1 MNFPTLSTLAVSAA
15 LSLPALAQLPRIVVE
30 GAGTPQVFA
39 QFADAVAAAQP
50 NDKIYISGGTFTYP
64 GSLMID
70 KPLHVIG
77 AGIHPDST
85 QVTGVTTLQQ
95 ISGTGTASM
104 RILTA
109 ASGSTFTGIRFVS
122 IGADQNN
129 YALAYGAT
137 TSNDDPADLVF
148 QRCWFTG
155 RVIMGAAGSSVIPTT
170 TAFDE
175 CIFLGMIDGMG
186 RSAVFTRSIIANGQ
200 NTIALTGF
208 AGSSAAENCVIL
220 GAIQNLSGISVRN
233 SMVRTNQANVY
244 AVYGCSNCTF
254 QNNLFNTTVATSSS
268 PGTVLINNLTSVN
281 AATVFVSE
289 TDGFYQI
296 SDDLHMAAGSPG
308 LGYATDGN
316 DVGIYGTAAPYK
328 LGAIPFNPHFRQ
340 ATIAG
345 GTNTNGE
352 LPVNIR
358 IAAQPN

>member
-1 MNFPTLSTLAVSAA
+1 MKTRISIFLLGTGLLAGT
-15 LSLPALAQLPRIVVE
+15 ALAQLPRIVVE
-30 GAGTPQVFA
+30 GAGTPQVFT

-64 GSLMID
+64 ASLQID

-95 ISGTGTASM
+95 TGGNTAQPM
-104 RILTA
+104 RIMTA

-122 IGADQNN
+122 LTSEQSA
-129 YALAYGAT
+129 YALYYGLNNT
-137 TSNDDPADLVF
+137 NDDVADVVF
-148 QRCWFTG
+148 QRCWFQG
-155 RVIMGAAGSSVIPTT
+155 RVFMGFSGAIIPTT

-175 CIFLGMIDGMG
+175 CVFMGTLDAEG
-186 RSAVFTRSIIANGQ
+186 RSAVLTRCIIANGFSSI
-200 NTIALTGF
+200 TLSGL
-208 AGSSAAENCVIL
+208 AGTSAVENCVVL
-220 GAIQNLSGISVRN
+220 GTIQNNTGVSIRN
-233 SMVRTNQANVY
+233 SFLRTNGSY
-244 AVYGCSNCTF
+244 AAWNCAGCTF
-254 QNNLFNTTVATSSS
+254 QNNLTPNATVSSNS
-268 PGTVLINNLTSVN
+268 AGVVEINNLVN
-281 AATVFVSE
+281 VDPATVFVSE

-296 SDDLHMAAGSPG
+296 SDDLHMAPSSPG
-308 LGYATDGN
+308 AGFATDGG
-316 DVGIYGTAAPYK
+316 DIGIHGTASPYK
-328 LGAIPFNPHFRQ
+328 PGAVPFNPHFRQ

>member
-1 MNFPTLSTLAVSAA
+1 MKSRILSALSVSAM

-30 GAGTPQVFA
+30 GVGTPQVFA

-95 ISGTGTASM
+95 ISGTGSAPM
-104 RILTA
+104 RIMTA

-122 IGADQNN
+122 INADQNN
-129 YALAYGAT
+129 YALQFGVT
-137 TSNDDPADLVF
+137 TSNDDPADVVF

-155 RVIMGAAGSSVIPTT
+155 RVIMGVAGSSVIPTT
-170 TAFDE
+170 TTFDE
-175 CIFLGMIDGMG
+175 CVFLGDIDGQG
-186 RSAVFTRSIIANGQ
+186 RSAVFTRCILADGYS
-200 NTIALTGF
+200 TITLTGL
-208 AGSSAAENCVIL
+208 AGSSAVENCVVL
-220 GAIQNLSGISVRN
+220 GTIQTNSGISVRN
-233 SMVRTNQANVY
+233 SFLRTNGSY
-244 AVYGCSNCTF
+244 AAYGCNNCTF
-254 QNNLFNTTVATSSS
+254 QNNLTPNSIVASASA
-268 PGTVLINNLTSVN
+268 GVVLINNLVN
-281 AATVFVSE
+281 VDAATVFVSE
-289 TDGFYQI
+289 TNGFYEI
-296 SDDLHMAAGSPG
+296 SDDLHMAPGSPG
-308 LGYATDGN
+308 IGFATDGN
-316 DVGIYGTAAPYK
+316 DIGIHGTASPYK
-328 LGAIPFNPHFRQ
+328 PGAIPFNPHFRQ